1 MDKKSPIKQDLNTH
15 LTFSIN
21 KEKFSINTR
30 YVLTILEY
38 REPTQIPRTPE
49 FIKGIIDF
57 RGEVVPILDLR
68 IKFEYQNNV
77 KIEKDTCII
86 IIELE
91 DKSEIYRFG
100 TIVDRVN
107 EVLEINTEEIRTPP
121 EMLTNINHRILKG
134 VVDLEGQLTL
144 ILDIEQLFKEDLV
157 TFAEAKK
164 EFTQP

>member
-1 MDKKSPIKQDLNTH
+1 MKKNTPIKQDLNTH

-38 REPTQIPRTPE
+38 REPTQIPKTPN

-57 RGEVVPILDLR
+57 RGEIVPILDLR
-68 IKFEYQNNV
+68 IKFDYHNDV

-91 DKSEIYRFG
+91 DNNEIYRFG

-107 EVLEINTEEIRTPP
+107 EVLEINSEEICTPP
-121 EMLTNINHRILKG
+121 EMLKNINHRMLKG
-134 VVDLEGQLTL
+134 VVDLDGQLTL
-144 ILDIEQLFKEDLV
+144 ILDIEKLFKEDLISI
-157 TFAEAKK
+157 TEAKK
-164 EFTQP
+164 EFTQS